1 MSTDDPYGWPRPR
14 PAVPPPLPPAP
25 RRPRKSLLVPALAAA
40 ALLSLAAVVVLT
52 VLLVRNWPSSG
63 DPTSRPVT
71 PRGDLTDAEKTNIE
85 IYNKAKRSV
94 VQVTTLA
101 VIHSRWSMNVQQVP
115 EGTGSGVVWDDKGN
129 VVTNYH
135 VVKSAVQNQGAV
147 KVTLD
152 DHSTWTVDKI
162 RYYPEK
168 DLAVVHIGAPASKLV
183 PIDVG
188 SSSDLQVGQVVYAI
202 GNPFGLQQSLSHGI
216 VSALG
221 REINSDVAGQP
232 IKNVI
237 QTDAAINPGNSG
249 GPLLDSA
256 GRLIGVNTAILSE
269 SGSSAGIGFAIPV
282 DEVNRVVGGLTITDG
297 KVAPASLGITPAPDP
312 TARRLG
318 LKGVLILNVD
328 KGGAAEKAGL
338 RPTRRNEEGDPVYG
352 DVITA
357 IDGKP
362 DDHVMQSKDLNDLV
376 AKHQPGD
383 TVTVSIL
390 RDGRPQDVKVEL
402 GAGGQ

>member
-1 MSTDDPYGWPRPR
+1 
-14 PAVPPPLPPAP
+14 
-25 RRPRKSLLVPALAAA
+25 LLG
-40 ALLSLAAVVVLT
+40 LAAVVVLA
-52 VLLVRNWPSSG
+52 VLLIGSYWHSG
-63 DPTSRPVT
+63 DATSRPVT
-71 PRGDLTDAEKTNIE
+71 PRGDLTEAEKTNIE
-85 IYNKAKRSV
+85 IYNKAKKSV

-101 VIHSRWSMNVQQVP
+101 VIRSRWTMNVQQVP
-115 EGTGSGVVWDDKGN
+115 EGTGSGIVWDDKGN
-129 VVTNYH
+129 IVTNYH
-135 VVKSAVQNQGAV
+135 VVKSAVENHGNV

-152 DHSTWTVDKI
+152 DHSTWSVDKI

-188 SSSDLQVGQVVYAI
+188 SSSDLQVGQIVYAI

-216 VSALG
+216 VSALN

-282 DEVNRVVGGLTITDG
+282 DEVNRVVGGLTISDG
-297 KVAPASLGITPAPDP
+297 KLAPASLGVTPAPDA
-312 TARRLG
+312 TARKLG

-328 KGGAAEKAGL
+328 KDGAAAKAGL
-338 RPTRRNEEGDPVYG
+338 QPTRRDVDGDPIYG

-357 IDGKP
+357 IEGKP
-362 DDHVMQSKDLNDLV
+362 VTRIKDLNDV
-376 AKHQPGD
+376 IAQHHPGD
-383 TVTVSIL
+383 TVTVAIQ
-390 RDGRPQDVKVEL
+390 RNGQEQNVQVEL